1 MARAAAALL
10 CAAGALFAA
19 SAASAD
25 TTVGSL
31 TVQTLEQIGTG
42 NGFTA
47 GPLIG
52 SLGDTIDY
60 EIVATNNGDQA
71 VTATLL
77 AGCSDVGPTG
87 QQTVEPG
94 GYVVWTCSHT
104 LSAADR
110 GAWTNSVWV
119 IETTG
124 GAETL
129 SVAPSDTL
137 ALVAMT
143 GSVAGAHK
151 AVHHLKKHK
160 KHK

>member
-1 MARAAAALL
+1 MVRALAVLL
-10 CAAGALFAA
+10 CAVGALVATG
-19 SAASAD
+19 AASAD

-42 NGFTA
+42 NGYTA

-52 SLGDTIDY
+52 ALGETIDY
-60 EIVATNNGDQA
+60 EILATNNGDQP
-71 VTATLL
+71 VTATLV
-77 AGCSDVGPTG
+77 AGCSDIGPAG

-94 GYVVWTCSHT
+94 GYVVWTCAHT
-104 LSAADR
+104 LSSSDR

-119 IETTG
+119 IQTSG

-129 SVAPSDTL
+129 SVAPSSTL
-137 ALVAMT
+137 ALVAVT

-151 AVHHLKKHK
+151 AVQHRKRHK
-160 KHK
+160 KHR

>member
-1 MARAAAALL
+1 MGALL
-10 CAAGALFAA
+10 AAGAA
-19 SAASAD
+19 SGD

-52 SLGDTIDY
+52 RLGDTIDY
-60 EIVATNNGDQA
+60 EILATNNGDQA
-71 VTATLL
+71 VTATLV
-77 AGCSDVGPTG
+77 AACSDLAPAG

-94 GYVVWTCSHT
+94 GYVVWTCAHT
-104 LSAADR
+104 LSASDR
-110 GAWTNSVWV
+110 GAWVNSVWV
-119 IETTG
+119 IETGG

-129 SVAPSDTL
+129 SVAPSSTL
-137 ALVAMT
+137 ALVAVT

-151 AVHHLKKHK
+151 AVHHAKRHK
-160 KHK
+160 KHR

>member
-1 MARAAAALL
+1 MARALAALL
-10 CAAGALFAA
+10 CAVGALFAVG
-19 SAASAD
+19 AASAD
-25 TTVGSL
+25 STVGSL

-52 SLGDTIDY
+52 GLGETIDY

-77 AGCSDVGPTG
+77 AGCSDVGPAG

-104 LSAADR
+104 LSSADR
-110 GAWTNSVWV
+110 GSWTNAVWV
-119 IETTG
+119 IETNG

-129 SVAPSDTL
+129 SVAPSNTL
-137 ALVAMT
+137 ALVAVT

-151 AVHHLKKHK
+151 AVHHVKKHK

>member
-1 MARAAAALL
+1 MARALTALL
-10 CAAGALFAA
+10 CAVGACLAAG
-19 SAASAD
+19 AASAD

-42 NGFTA
+42 NGYTT

-52 SLGDTIDY
+52 GLGDRIDY
-60 EIVATNNGDQA
+60 EIVATNDGDQA
-71 VTATLL
+71 VTATLV

-110 GAWTNSVWV
+110 GTWTDSVWV
-119 IETTG
+119 IETNAS
-124 GAETL
+124 AETL
-129 SVAPSDTL
+129 SVEPSNTL
-137 ALVAMT
+137 ALVAVT